1 MQADYYRYL
10 AEFQEGHLFEEAC
23 SKANAAYERASQLA
37 RSHSKYTDPI
47 RLSLA
52 LNYSIFQY
60 EVI

>member
-10 AEFQEGHLFEEAC
+10 AEFQEGPSFEEAC
-23 SKANAAYERASQLA
+23 LQANAAYERAIQLA
-37 RSHSKYTDPI
+37 RTHSKYTDPI
-47 RLSLA
+47 YLSLA